1 VASGGEIARVMLSL
15 KAMISGAVKLPTI
28 IFDEID
34 TGVSGRVAEQMA
46 KMMQEMGLADR
57 QVISI
62 THLPQIAALGTSHYK
77 VTKTETSSGT
87 SSTMMELTQQE
98 RITEIAQML
107 SGSNVTTAAIEN
119 AKQLLNL

>member
-1 VASGGEIARVMLSL
+1 MPVFATRPASDGGTVQGS
-15 KAMISGAVKLPTI
+15 
-28 IFDEID
+28 D
-34 TGVSGRVAEQMA
+34 TGVSGKIAEQMA
-46 KMMQEMGLADR
+46 LIMADMGACQQ

-62 THLPQIAALGTSHYK
+62 PHLPQIAALGTSHYK

-87 SSTMMELTQQE
+87 SSTMTELTQQE

-119 AKQLLNL
+119 AKQLLNV